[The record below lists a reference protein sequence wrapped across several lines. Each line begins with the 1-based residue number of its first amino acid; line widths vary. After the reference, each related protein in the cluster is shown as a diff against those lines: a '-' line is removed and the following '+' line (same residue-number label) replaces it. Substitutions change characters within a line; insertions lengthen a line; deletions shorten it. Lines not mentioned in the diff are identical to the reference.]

1 MIFSNN
7 NVITA
12 LVYSDPPE
20 TTWLLIAVHGPPY
33 LAKRKKFRELM
44 EYLIDCFSGHWLV
57 IGDLNST
64 ASNLD
69 KSGGNQKGECSSRS
83 FRNFVDNVGAIDM
96 GFSGPKYTWTNKRSG
111 WANIRSK
118 LDRGICNSDWLSLFP
133 KTGVRHLT
141 AHNSDHNPIILDTHL
156 ESSKG
161 VRPFQFE
168 AMWVRDPSS
177 HEVVENAWYDPLE
190 GAHDMVLA
198 KKFQK
203 FRKGFIVWNK
213 QVFGFSK
220 ARIKE
225 IESKIGQIQ
234 DLPSTKENLE
244 LEASLH
250 LEANAWMKREEIKW
264 KQKSRE
270 LWLKEGDRNSKFF
283 HLSTLIRRRRNFIA
297 EIHLDNGHWIHSRD
311 DIKAY
316 FKDEFQKLF
325 SSSNPQIPP
334 LLECLTTPS
343 ITELENTELIK
354 IPEPTEIRE
363 TIWEM
368 HPLKVPSPDGLPGI
382 FFKQYWPTIGPQVVA
397 AIQSFFR

>member
-7 NVITA
+7 NVIAA

-96 GFSGPKYTWTNKRSG
+96 GFSGPQYTWTNKRSG
-111 WANIRSK
+111 WANIRSR
-118 LDRGICNSDWLSLFP
+118 LDRGICNSNWLSLFP

-203 FRKGFIVWNK
+203 VRKGFIVWNK

-244 LEASLH
+244 LEAALH
-250 LEANAWMKREEIKW
+250 LEANAWMEREEIKW

-311 DIKAY
+311 DIEAY
-316 FKDEFQKLF
+316 FKD
-325 SSSNPQIPP
+325 
-334 LLECLTTPS
+334 
-343 ITELENTELIK
+343 
-354 IPEPTEIRE
+354 
-363 TIWEM
+363 
-368 HPLKVPSPDGLPGI
+368 
-382 FFKQYWPTIGPQVVA
+382 
-397 AIQSFFR
+397 